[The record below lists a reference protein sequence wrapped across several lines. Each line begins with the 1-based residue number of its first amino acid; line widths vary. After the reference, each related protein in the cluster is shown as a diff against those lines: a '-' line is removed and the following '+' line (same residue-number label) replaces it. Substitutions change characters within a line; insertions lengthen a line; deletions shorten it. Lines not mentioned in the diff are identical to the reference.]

1 MANIVVVV
9 IIVVIVVIVV
19 VIVVVVVVVV
29 VVAVAVAFYY
39 YEQPSLWFLG
49 AWRSAGRAGAAVTA
63 ALVDHNGDD
72 QFK

>member
-9 IIVVIVVIVV
+9 IV

-29 VVAVAVAFYY
+29 VVFYY